1 MKRNRLIQLACL
13 AAVTVSLMACSQDEL
28 LTSAEGAGTAVTF
41 TATGIAMPQVE
52 TRATVDGTWD
62 DALSVAIKIGNAV
75 KEYTATPYADEP
87 NKANLVVVE
96 GETPF
101 YWTTAAETKTVN
113 AWYPYTAGET
123 SMPAEVVVQ
132 QDQSIEANYLASD
145 LLSATPKKVSYDDTA
160 LEFKHRTAKISIHL
174 EAAVGST
181 ATFANSQ
188 MLLYNLSITNGNPAN
203 ILCYSA
209 SDDGSAHHALVAPQ
223 TFAAN
228 KEFLRLILADG
239 AVHNYVQGEPITFE
253 AGYQYVFTITVTDTG
268 IKVKVGEAIPWG
280 DEVSSE
286 NSMVASED
294 GYYIITDADGHQ
306 TYYVSNEAG
315 LKAWA
320 EYTNQGNW
328 GTNLTL
334 MNNITMT
341 KPEDGSSNWTPIGYR
356 SDGKYSD
363 KYAGTIEGN
372 GYTIDNMVVN
382 TSSSNFAAMIVTL
395 SGTVQNL
402 TIGSGSYFHA
412 KYWSAS
418 VTTNV
423 NGGKVINCHSAATVN
438 LTLTTAASWG
448 DGSIGGIVANNRGDD
463 GNSYVIG
470 CSFSGQLTA
479 DAGSIKESIF
489 VGGVVGSSWTT
500 GNGNQ
505 VQVVGCVNSGGMIFR
520 NAGSTTTSRVGGV
533 VGSSYKNGNDL
544 TNVSGCVMAGKVSF
558 ESVEKREAQ
567 YSAFDAGIGEIYN
580 AATATYVYW
589 TPGSI
594 AADYKNP
601 YHPSGTYSTLQE
613 VDGNTINW
621 ATATANVN
629 TAIEEWNASNGNL
642 CPNHFEQQDGANQPP
657 TLVDGMP

>member
-1 MKRNRLIQLACL
+1 MKRYRLIQTACL
-13 AAVTVSLMACSQDEL
+13 AALAVGFASCSQDEL

-41 TATGIAMPQVE
+41 NASGIAMTQVE
-52 TRATVDGTWD
+52 TRATVDGTWED
-62 DALSVAIKIGNAV
+62 GMSVAVKIGSVV
-75 KEYTATPYADEP
+75 KEYAVTPNADDPKRATLAAADG
-87 NKANLVVVE
+87 V
-96 GETPF
+96 TPF
-101 YWTTAAETKTVN
+101 VWASITEKKDVQ

-123 SMPAEVVVQ
+123 TMPALVVQ

-145 LLSATPKKVSYDDTA
+145 LLSVSKQVTYGDNNLQFA
-160 LEFKHRTAKISIHL
+160 HRTAKITLRL
-174 EAAVGST
+174 EVAQGST
-181 ATFANSQ
+181 VSMENAQ
-188 MLLYNLSITNGNPAN
+188 VILHNLSTANGNPGLITCFDA
-203 ILCYSA
+203 SA
-209 SDDGSAHHALVAPQ
+209 GDTYIHNALIAPQ
-223 TFAAN
+223 TFTAE
-228 KEFLRLILADG
+228 KELLKIVLSDGTVFGYVPDKAVNFQAGCQYPLIIRL
-239 AVHNYVQGEPITFE
+239 
-253 AGYQYVFTITVTDTG
+253 TDTG
-268 IKVKVGEAIPWG
+268 IRVTVGEAIHWG

-286 NSMVASED
+286 NSMVASKD
-294 GYYIITDADGHQ
+294 GYYITTDATGRL
-306 TYYVSNEAG
+306 TYYVSSEAG
-315 LKAWA
+315 LNAWA

-500 GNGNQ
+500 SNGNQ

-544 TNVSGCVMAGKVSF
+544 TNVTGCVMAGIVSF
-558 ESVEKREAQ
+558 EGVTKRAAQ

>member
-41 TATGIAMPQVE
+41 TATGLAMPQVE

-145 LLSATPKKVSYDDTA
+145 LLSATPKTVSYDDTA

-188 MLLYNLSITNGNPAN
+188 VLLYNLSTTNGNPAN

-223 TFAAN
+223 TFAGN

-239 AVHNYVQGEPITFE
+239 AVHNYVSDASIEFE

-280 DEVSSE
+280 NEVSSE
-286 NSMVASED
+286 NGIEVIETD
-294 GYYIITDADGHQ
+294 DYICYDVNGQRH
-306 TYYVSNEAG
+306 YYVKTEAG
-315 LKAWA
+315 LKVWA
-320 EYTNQGNW
+320 EYVSAGNLSTNC
-328 GTNLTL
+328 TL
-334 MNNITMT
+334 MNDINLT
-341 KPEDGSSNWTPIGYR
+341 PNEDGSSNWPQITSRYTGTF
-356 SDGKYSD
+356 DG
-363 KYAGTIEGN
+363 AGHQVDYVTMKTETGN
-372 GYTIDNMVVN
+372 RDNLGFI
-382 TSSSNFAAMIVTL
+382 TRL
-395 SGTVQNL
+395 SGTVKNL
-402 TIGSGSYFHA
+402 TIGKNSTFVAPDGQATGSVVGSLT
-412 KYWSAS
+412 K
-418 VTTNV
+418 
-423 NGGKVINCHSAATVN
+423 GGRIINCHSY
-438 LTLTTAASWG
+438 ASVTG
-448 DGSIGGIVANNRGDD
+448 HRYIGGIVGRIGYNIDEAG
-463 GNSYVIG
+463 YLVVG
-470 CSFSGQLTA
+470 CSFSGTISY
-479 DAGSIKESIF
+479 DSGSNVYDKY
-489 VGGVVGSSWTT
+489 VGGIVGFSYCSQTNDVGYNILNT
-500 GNGNQ
+500 Q
-505 VQVVGCVNSGGMIFR
+505 HVVGCYHTGSIYITSERSNDCIGGI
-520 NAGSTTTSRVGGV
+520 AGILNTYDYGKLVYVGCYSTDALSSAGTNGKVGGL
-533 VGSSYKNGNDL
+533 VGSNNSRGSSLSACYWSNYLGEGL
-544 TNVSGCVMAGKVSF
+544 GTGTSVLE
-558 ESVEKREAQ
+558 ESN
-567 YSAFDAGIGEIYN
+567 IG
-580 AATATYVYW
+580 
-589 TPGSI
+589 
-594 AADYKNP
+594 
-601 YHPSGTYSTLQE
+601 L
-613 VDGNTINW
+613 VDNETINW
-621 ATATANVN
+621 TTATENMNA
-629 TAIEEWNASNGNL
+629 AIKEWNAAHDNL
-642 CPNHFEQQDGANQPP
+642 CPYHYEQTNGTDNPP